1 MNPQI
6 SAKQS
11 QKSGPARRSPQ
22 GAGGAMSS
30 GCGSDPFSQITE
42 MEKREEIRVKKEIDA
57 MEKEKIEVEKAV
69 TDKTAKAEEELKSN
83 ANEELK
89 EFKADE
95 CSQILSQAQ
104 SQAEADCE
112 ELEATWK
119 SKKGV
124 VVANLVS
131 DMTNSD
137 SPIIKELQK

>member
-1 MNPQI
+1 
-6 SAKQS
+6 
-11 QKSGPARRSPQ
+11 
-22 GAGGAMSS
+22 MSS